1 MKGSHLW
8 GNHNE
13 PLQRSGCAL
22 RRQSAL
28 FVGCVVCVVLVLHS
42 QIGKS
47 VCGHLRLGKVAVLES
62 QRLPDTALIIDRLH
76 YRQRQ
81 PIKVIFCLY
90 VVVLHTGGGV
100 GCGRSLL

>member
-1 MKGSHLW
+1 MKESHLW
-8 GNHNE
+8 DNHNE

-22 RRQSAL
+22 RRQNTL
-28 FVGCVVCVVLVLHS
+28 FVGCVVFVVLVLHS

-76 YRQRQ
+76 YRQ
-81 PIKVIFCLY
+81 
-90 VVVLHTGGGV
+90 
-100 GCGRSLL
+100 